1 MIPNYTLNL
10 LTLQVV
16 SISSTPT
23 FVLVKNYVY
32 LKIDI
37 IWWNVIFCSENDEV
51 QAWLMFRI
59 LCRKPLAL
67 LLVPYR
73 AYLPTCTLYLDPHC
87 SAHLGGKTKQN
98 KTILCFLLTERSI
111 SLFSNHTNPTHR
123 HQDKLNSCL
132 WWMLWHHT
140 SSTLED
146 WDTHSASCSEVWQ
159 LTALRWVPLAQG
171 HITAQRKLT
180 LKDWLMVETAKAWL
194 LCSNPRQLWKAI
206 PAPGS

>member
-87 SAHLGGKTKQN
+87 SAHLGGKN
-98 KTILCFLLTERSI
+98 KTKLFCASFWQRDPFPFSPTTQIQPIDIRTSWIHACGGCYDTTPVPPLRTEIPIL
-111 SLFSNHTNPTHR
+111 P
-123 HQDKLNSCL
+123 
-132 WWMLWHHT
+132 
-140 SSTLED
+140 
-146 WDTHSASCSEVWQ
+146 A
-159 LTALRWVPLAQG
+159 
-171 HITAQRKLT
+171 AQR
-180 LKDWLMVETAKAWL
+180 
-194 LCSNPRQLWKAI
+194 S
-206 PAPGS
+206 GS